1 MRRSVERR
9 SPAKEGAFDEERVGF
24 DDGIHRLMVGRAE
37 SVNRRR
43 VIRAISLSRKVTA
56 EMFLAVLHD
65 VTWLPQLREQRFR
78 LALRG
83 HQPAIQ
89 EEKLGA
95 NHQSCLL

>member
-1 MRRSVERR
+1 
-9 SPAKEGAFDEERVGF
+9 
-24 DDGIHRLMVGRAE
+24 
-37 SVNRRR
+37 
-43 VIRAISLSRKVTA
+43 VTA